1 MSLPL
6 QAEFVEAAQSVE
18 SAVAYCFFGGG
29 VFGVVRAFAV
39 DL

>member
-6 QAEFVEAAQSVE
+6 QTEFMEAAQSVE
-18 SAVAYCFFGGG
+18 YVVSYCFFGGG
-29 VFGVVRAFAV
+29 VFGVVKTFTV